1 MKIKNIF
8 INFLLI
14 FVPLIL
20 IEIISSL
27 IILNYEKR
35 IGILFSLFS
44 FKKIDQINYEINWDK
59 KSNKVVPGKYKIKL
73 DDGKINE
80 YTINSKGFRNKEFKV
95 IKNSKYRIISFGG
108 SSTMGLESPDS
119 LTYPAQLEK
128 KLNENNF
135 DVEVLNFGF
144 SSKSLNFIRE
154 LFLSEATK
162 YKPDFISIYSAR
174 NSIMYDSIGT
184 KINIKKIEYP
194 KLNKIN
200 SFLINNI
207 MSFRLMFKTYKKILS
222 MNINSEKII
231 SPYDNKIEHNIYYF
245 EEQYLK
251 TLQQIIDYAD
261 KLKIRVILIK
271 QAIYIDPKLQ
281 NELKS
286 KTVVELID
294 LLKNIRQGQNF
305 NKDYSDIFWIITIA
319 ILNKQ
324 LDYFANSNNVIIIDP
339 TNILSTDADNFTDYL
354 HLTIKGNR
362 VLSNE
367 IFKKIKD
374 YLN

>member
-1 MKIKNIF
+1 
-8 INFLLI
+8 
-14 FVPLIL
+14 
-20 IEIISSL
+20 
-27 IILNYEKR
+27 
-35 IGILFSLFS
+35 
-44 FKKIDQINYEINWDK
+44 
-59 KSNKVVPGKYKIKL
+59 
-73 DDGKINE
+73 
-80 YTINSKGFRNKEFKV
+80 
-95 IKNSKYRIISFGG
+95 
-108 SSTMGLESPDS
+108 
-119 LTYPAQLEK
+119 
-128 KLNENNF
+128 
-135 DVEVLNFGF
+135 
-144 SSKSLNFIRE
+144 
-154 LFLSEATK
+154 
-162 YKPDFISIYSAR
+162 
-174 NSIMYDSIGT
+174 MYDSIGT

-305 NKDYSDIFWIITIA
+305 NKDYSDIFG
-319 ILNKQ
+319 L
-324 LDYFANSNNVIIIDP
+324 L
-339 TNILSTDADNFTDYL
+339 L
-354 HLTIKGNR
+354 
-362 VLSNE
+362 
-367 IFKKIKD
+367 
-374 YLN
+374 